1 MTSNSR
7 RIYRC
12 TGFTLIEVVVAMA
25 IVGLG
30 VVGLLEI
37 FSLGLRLGAR
47 SSLETESMAYGRQ
60 IMDEVLARRNIEEG
74 PVQGNFQGRGG
85 WRLQIQKV
93 HEPTRTL
100 SLGLDWELKEVSLGV
115 RLMDGGREREVEFK
129 TFRLARKSEP

>member
-1 MTSNSR
+1 MRSNSR
-7 RIYRC
+7 RLYRGA
-12 TGFTLIEVVVAMA
+12 GFTLIEVVVAMA

-30 VVGLLEI
+30 VVALLEI

-60 IMDEVLARRNIEEG
+60 VMDEVLARRKIEEG
-74 PVQGNFQGRGG
+74 PVQGYFQGSGR
-85 WRLQIQKV
+85 WRLQIQNV
-93 HEPTRTL
+93 HEPTRAL
-100 SLGLDWELKEVSLGV
+100 SLGSDWELKEVSLDV